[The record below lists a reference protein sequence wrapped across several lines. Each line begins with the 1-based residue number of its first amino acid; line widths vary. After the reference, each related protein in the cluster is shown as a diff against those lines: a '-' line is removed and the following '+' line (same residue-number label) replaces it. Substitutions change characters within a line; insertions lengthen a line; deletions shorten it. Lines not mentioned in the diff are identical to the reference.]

1 MRPFY
6 DIIIVHGGSGH
17 LDATYSL
24 NLAPLLKIKDYL
36 FINIF
41 AFKELPPEQAAFYKK
56 RAEMAKKAQLC
67 QDDKCAEITL
77 SSIEN
82 STVLANPKTQELF
95 SSIDTNSPAI
105 WLYSDMEKLKQL
117 QKASP
122 KNQEISKTL
131 PYSTDNILVVVLN
144 N

>member
-1 MRPFY
+1 
-6 DIIIVHGGSGH
+6 
-17 LDATYSL
+17 
-24 NLAPLLKIKDYL
+24 
-36 FINIF
+36 
-41 AFKELPPEQAAFYKK
+41 
-56 RAEMAKKAQLC
+56 MAKKAQLC